1 MPYMNVVIWPCMCLE
16 EYEFRD
22 IIGDHSIPQNVGA
35 KPRRLMD
42 GADETDQE

>member
-1 MPYMNVVIWPCMCLE
+1 MCSK

-22 IIGDHSIPQNVGA
+22 IIGDHRIPPNVGA
-35 KPRRLMD
+35 KPRRLVD